1 MCELESLLQQFLELA
16 RDNPELLF
24 KICPNKKHGNWD
36 VSFTKGGVWW
46 GAAADSPDEELK
58 DVLKAA
64 LDYFELVTDE
74 VIQVHKDHLMEA
86 EKGLKQ

>member
-1 MCELESLLQQFLELA
+1 MCELEALLQQFLELA
-16 RDNPELLF
+16 RDNPDLLF

-46 GAAADSPDEELK
+46 GASADSPDEALK

-64 LDYFELVTDE
+64 LVFFEQVTE
-74 VIQVHKDHLMEA
+74 GVIQAHKASLMEV